1 MGKKPEI
8 IYTDHEGA
16 LHKPSI
22 QSQFKEHAI
31 TRYLTRNHAWFAER
45 VIRTFKMMLY
55 KRKDQGGQENPQCI
69 GFVYPIM
76 LTYDNKMAHSSIK
89 MAPHEAT
96 KSSNAIDVKTNT

>member
-1 MGKKPEI
+1 
-8 IYTDHEGA
+8 
-16 LHKPSI
+16 
-22 QSQFKEHAI
+22 
-31 TRYLTRNHAWFAER
+31 
-45 VIRTFKMMLY
+45 MMLY
-55 KRKDQGGQENPQCI
+55 KRIDHGGQENPQCI